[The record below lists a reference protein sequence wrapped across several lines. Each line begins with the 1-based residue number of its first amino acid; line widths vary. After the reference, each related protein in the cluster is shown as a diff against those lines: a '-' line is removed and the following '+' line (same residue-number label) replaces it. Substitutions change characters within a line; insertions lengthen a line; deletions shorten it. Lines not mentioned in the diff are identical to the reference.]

1 MKIKE
6 KKQVDLKKKTLKPK
20 ELEAIED
27 KSDDNEKQINDKEI
41 FNEFSNE
48 RMGEVYNIIKKSNF
62 NNLTDHF
69 KDSNTASLNFI
80 DFRGPMYIYSEIKND
95 NISIEKIEENQK
107 QSKSK
112 LNEITTANPK
122 HKSID

>member
-1 MKIKE
+1 MSFLMKEWMKYT
-6 KKQVDLKKKTLKPK
+6 TL
-20 ELEAIED
+20 
-27 KSDDNEKQINDKEI
+27 
-41 FNEFSNE
+41 
-48 RMGEVYNIIKKSNF
+48 VKKSNF

-69 KDSNTASLNFI
+69 KDSNTASMNFT

-95 NISIEKIEENQK
+95 NIPIEKTEENQK